1 MANLAKWFAVV
12 LLTLASGYADSRG
25 FVHSSRMWDHGTLVW
40 PELVRAA
47 LAFGAGYLPFWLG
60 LRFAT
65 DLGVVS
71 AEVQTL
77 GWFVVTMAGVAILS
91 GEMQRWPAIDK
102 AVAAM
107 VLLGMGWLLLRGR
120 S

>member
-1 MANLAKWFAVV
+1 MANLAKLFALV

-25 FVHSSRMWDHGTLVW
+25 FLHSSRMWDHGTLVL
-40 PELVRAA
+40 PELIRAA

-60 LRFAT
+60 LRFAM
-65 DLGVVS
+65 DLGIVS

-91 GEMQRWPAIDK
+91 GEMPRWPTIDK
-102 AVAAM
+102 VVATM
-107 VLLGMGWLLLRGR
+107 VLLGMGWLLLRGHA
-120 S
+120 

>member
-1 MANLAKWFAVV
+1 LANLAKVCAVL

-25 FVHSSRMWDHGTLVW
+25 FVYSSRIWDHGTLVW

-47 LAFGAGYLPFWLG
+47 LAFGAGYAPFWLG

-65 DLGVVS
+65 DLGIAS
-71 AEVQTL
+71 AEIQTL

-91 GEMQRWPAIDK
+91 GDLLRWPTIDK
-102 AVAAM
+102 VVAAM

-120 S
+120 A